1 MTRPRISSKEEL
13 IAGLRA
19 GRVAVIV
26 RRDAPE
32 LQDLVVLER
41 DGYVT
46 SELVETDEQST
57 VLKFRWR
64 ADTPPPVEETEQ

>member
-1 MTRPRISSKEEL
+1 MTCPRIISKEEL

-19 GRVAVIV
+19 GRVACIV

-57 VLKFRWR
+57 VLKFRWHSE
-64 ADTPPPVEETEQ
+64 APPPVEETE